1 MKFSVTLP
9 AASRAVLPE
18 SLHVKRFQH
27 HDTFAAYLQVWA
39 DAGYSVSWT
48 SSHDSHIGGVA

>member
-1 MKFSVTLP
+1 MFTVTLP
-9 AASRAVLPE
+9 AASRAMLPE